1 MKHYEKPEL
10 NIQTFHLD
18 VIAASTFNYTLDWF
32 NDGKDWM
39 VKGGSES

>member
-10 NIQTFHLD
+10 NIQTFMLD
-18 VIAASTFNYTLDWF
+18 VIAVSNYTLDWF

-39 VKGGSES
+39 GQGGSES